1 MRIAMMTNN
10 YKPFVGGVPI
20 SIERL
25 ADSLR
30 DLGHS
35 VYVFA
40 PDYKSPVDDDEYTF
54 RFPTMKHK
62 IAGAIP
68 IPNLIYGYVKNAIS
82 TLDIDLIHVHH
93 PVMIGNVA
101 TRIGKEFH
109 IPVVFTYHTR
119 YEQYL
124 HYLTPFGYLQNK
136 ANQGN
141 LLGESILDFAQRQVI
156 QRYLNH
162 FLEKCD
168 MVFAPTE
175 SIQNY
180 LKPFHI
186 DTPISIAPTGLPPA
200 CFENHIEATAIRKK
214 YLQKKQYLFCTVSRL
229 AKEKNLSFL
238 LRGVSAVKKQ
248 LGDVFNVLILGD
260 GPEKENLIA
269 LSQTLKIEENVFF
282 IGEVSNHKISAYH
295 QACDLFLF
303 SSKSETQG
311 IVLLEAMAA
320 YLPVFAIRATG
331 VSDVVV
337 NGENGVLSSDSI
349 TEWADNLISILKN
362 PAVLIK
368 MRSSARTT
376 ALLYDEKSIANQ
388 ILESYLHTDNSKA
401 EVLRAAML
409 QKGFN
414 LILVNSLR
422 EAKHRLLE
430 DKEIELILCDLS
442 LPDGTALELFHDIR
456 RISEKFKVNN
466 PPIKLLPFF
475 ILTASTDLATEYQY
489 RHEGVSDYITAP
501 VNIPELIRRILFF
514 VE

>member
-30 DLGHS
+30 DLGHT
-35 VYVFA
+35 VYIFA
-40 PDYKSPVDDDEYTF
+40 PDYKSPMDDDKYIF

-68 IPNLIYGYVKNAIS
+68 IPNLIYSYVKKTIS

-101 TRIGKEFH
+101 TRLGKEFH

-124 HYLTPFGYLQNK
+124 HYLKSFGYLQNK
-136 ANQGN
+136 ASQGN
-141 LLGESILDFAQRQVI
+141 LLEASIIDFIQRQVI
-156 QRYLNH
+156 QRYLNR

-168 MVFAPTE
+168 MVFAPTK
-175 SIQNY
+175 SIQDY

-186 DTPISIAPTGLPPA
+186 DTPINIAPTGLPHV
-200 CFENHIEATAIRKK
+200 CFEKHIEATDIREK
-214 YLQKKQYLFCTVSRL
+214 YLQGKQYLFCTVSRL

-238 LRGVSAVKKQ
+238 LRGVAAVKKR
-248 LGDVFNVLILGD
+248 LGDVFNLLILGD
-260 GPEKENLIA
+260 GPEKEKLIV
-269 LSQTLKIEENVFF
+269 LSSTLKIEENVFF
-282 IGEVSNHKISAYH
+282 IGEVPNHKISAYH

-320 YLPVFAIRATG
+320 YLPVLAIHATG

-362 PAVLIK
+362 PAMFIK
-368 MRSSARTT
+368 MRCSARNT
-376 ALLYDEKSIANQ
+376 AILYDEKRIANQ
-388 ILESYLHTDNSKA
+388 ILESYTYLKKNYEA
-401 EVLRAAML
+401 EHWLMMHLNRTSYPVL
-409 QKGFN
+409 
-414 LILVNSLR
+414 
-422 EAKHRLLE
+422 AK
-430 DKEIELILCDLS
+430 
-442 LPDGTALELFHDIR
+442 
-456 RISEKFKVNN
+456 
-466 PPIKLLPFF
+466 
-475 ILTASTDLATEYQY
+475 EY
-489 RHEGVSDYITAP
+489 
-501 VNIPELIRRILFF
+501 
-514 VE
+514 

>member
-30 DLGHS
+30 DLGHT

-54 RFPTMKHK
+54 RFPTMKRK
-62 IAGAIP
+62 VAGVIP
-68 IPNLIYGYVKNAIS
+68 VPNLIYGYVKKIIS
-82 TLDIDLIHVHH
+82 TLEIDLIHVHH

-101 TRIGKEFH
+101 TRLGQEFH

-124 HYLTPFGYLQNK
+124 HYLKPFGYLQNK
-136 ANQGN
+136 ANQGK
-141 LLGESILDFAQRQVI
+141 LVEAVIIDFVQQQVI

-168 MVFAPTE
+168 MVFAPTK
-175 SIQNY
+175 SIQDY
-180 LKPFHI
+180 LEPFHI
-186 DTPISIAPTGLPPA
+186 DTPISIAPTGLPRVN
-200 CFENHIEATAIRKK
+200 FEDHIEATDIREK
-214 YLQKKQYLFCTVSRL
+214 YLQGKQYLICTVSRL

-238 LRGVSAVKKQ
+238 LRGVATVKEQ
-248 LGDVFNVLILGD
+248 LGDIFNLLILGD

-269 LSQTLKIEENVFF
+269 LSQTLKIDGNVFF
-282 IGEVSNHKISAYH
+282 VGEVPNQKISSFH

-337 NGENGVLSSDSI
+337 SGENGVLSSDSI
-349 TEWADNLISILKN
+349 EDWVQNVISVLQNPSVLMKMKN
-362 PAVLIK
+362 
-368 MRSSARTT
+368 SARNT
-376 ALLYDEKSIANQ
+376 ALLYDEKNIAEQ
-388 ILESYLHTDNSKA
+388 ILERYRYLEKSYEA
-401 EVLRAAML
+401 ERWLMQHLNGTRRPLFV
-409 QKGFN
+409 
-414 LILVNSLR
+414 
-422 EAKHRLLE
+422 
-430 DKEIELILCDLS
+430 KEC
-442 LPDGTALELFHDIR
+442 
-456 RISEKFKVNN
+456 
-466 PPIKLLPFF
+466 
-475 ILTASTDLATEYQY
+475 
-489 RHEGVSDYITAP
+489 
-501 VNIPELIRRILFF
+501 
-514 VE
+514 

>member
-1 MRIAMMTNN
+1 
-10 YKPFVGGVPI
+10 
-20 SIERL
+20 
-25 ADSLR
+25 
-30 DLGHS
+30 
-35 VYVFA
+35 
-40 PDYKSPVDDDEYTF
+40 
-54 RFPTMKHK
+54 
-62 IAGAIP
+62 
-68 IPNLIYGYVKNAIS
+68 
-82 TLDIDLIHVHH
+82 
-93 PVMIGNVA
+93 MIGNVA

-156 QRYLNH
+156 QRYLNR

-388 ILESYLHTDNSKA
+388 ILESYAYLKKSYEA
-401 EVLRAAML
+401 EHWLMMHLNRTSYPVL
-409 QKGFN
+409 
-414 LILVNSLR
+414 
-422 EAKHRLLE
+422 AK
-430 DKEIELILCDLS
+430 
-442 LPDGTALELFHDIR
+442 
-456 RISEKFKVNN
+456 
-466 PPIKLLPFF
+466 
-475 ILTASTDLATEYQY
+475 EY
-489 RHEGVSDYITAP
+489 
-501 VNIPELIRRILFF
+501 
-514 VE
+514 

>member
-30 DLGHS
+30 DLGHT
-35 VYVFA
+35 VYIFA
-40 PDYKSPVDDDEYTF
+40 PDYKSPMDDDEYTF

-68 IPNLIYGYVKNAIS
+68 IPNLIYSYVKKTIS

-101 TRIGKEFH
+101 TRLGKEFH

-124 HYLTPFGYLQNK
+124 HYLKPFGYLQNK
-136 ANQGN
+136 ASQGN
-141 LLGESILDFAQRQVI
+141 LLEAFIIDFIQRQVI
-156 QRYLNH
+156 QRYLNR

-168 MVFAPTE
+168 MVFAPTK
-175 SIQNY
+175 SIQDY

-186 DTPISIAPTGLPPA
+186 DTPINIAPTGLPHV
-200 CFENHIEATAIRKK
+200 CFEKHIEATDIREK
-214 YLQKKQYLFCTVSRL
+214 YLQGKQYLFCTVSRL

-238 LRGVSAVKKQ
+238 LRGVAAVKKR
-248 LGDVFNVLILGD
+248 LGDVFNLLILGD
-260 GPEKENLIA
+260 GPEKEKLIV
-269 LSQTLKIEENVFF
+269 LSRTLKIEENVFF
-282 IGEVSNHKISAYH
+282 IGEVPNHKISAYH

-320 YLPVFAIRATG
+320 YLPVLAIHATG

-349 TEWADNLISILKN
+349 
-362 PAVLIK
+362 
-368 MRSSARTT
+368 
-376 ALLYDEKSIANQ
+376 LY
-388 ILESYLHTDNSKA
+388 SYSK
-401 EVLRAAML
+401 
-409 QKGFN
+409 
-414 LILVNSLR
+414 
-422 EAKHRLLE
+422 H
-430 DKEIELILCDLS
+430 
-442 LPDGTALELFHDIR
+442 
-456 RISEKFKVNN
+456 
-466 PPIKLLPFF
+466 
-475 ILTASTDLATEYQY
+475 
-489 RHEGVSDYITAP
+489 
-501 VNIPELIRRILFF
+501 
-514 VE
+514 

>member
-30 DLGHS
+30 DLGHT

-40 PDYKSPVDDDEYTF
+40 PDYKSPMDDDEYTF
-54 RFPTMKHK
+54 RFPTMRHK
-62 IAGAIP
+62 IAGVIP
-68 IPNLIYGYVKNAIS
+68 IPNLIYSDVKKTIS

-101 TRIGKEFH
+101 TRLGKEFH

-124 HYLTPFGYLQNK
+124 HYLKPFGYLQNK
-136 ANQGN
+136 ASQGN
-141 LLGESILDFAQRQVI
+141 LMEASIIDFAQRQVI

-168 MVFAPTE
+168 MVFAPTK
-175 SIQNY
+175 SIQDY
-180 LKPFHI
+180 LKPFRI
-186 DTPISIAPTGLPPA
+186 DTPISIVPTGLPHV
-200 CFENHIEATAIRKK
+200 CFENHIEATDIREK
-214 YLQKKQYLFCTVSRL
+214 YLQGKQYLFCTVSRL

-238 LRGVSAVKKQ
+238 LRGVAAVKEQ
-248 LGDVFNVLILGD
+248 LGDIFNLLILGE

-269 LSQTLKIEENVFF
+269 LSRILKIDGNVFF
-282 IGEVSNHKISAYH
+282 IGEVPNQEISSYH
-295 QACDLFLF
+295 QACDMFLF

-331 VSDVVV
+331 ASDVVV
-337 NGENGVLSSDSI
+337 SGENGVLSSDSI
-349 TEWADNLISILKN
+349 TEWVESLISILRN
-362 PAVLIK
+362 PAVVMK
-368 MRSSARTT
+368 MKSSARNT

-388 ILESYLHTDNSKA
+388 ILEHYAYLKKSYEAEHWLMLHLNGTS
-401 EVLRAAML
+401 
-409 QKGFN
+409 QPIF
-414 LILVNSLR
+414 
-422 EAKHRLLE
+422 AKE
-430 DKEIELILCDLS
+430 
-442 LPDGTALELFHDIR
+442 
-456 RISEKFKVNN
+456 
-466 PPIKLLPFF
+466 
-475 ILTASTDLATEYQY
+475 
-489 RHEGVSDYITAP
+489 
-501 VNIPELIRRILFF
+501 
-514 VE
+514 